1 MEQTSHV
8 ICCLER
14 PHHVIGRSFSLARV
28 RGESCSACRESLIFD
43 TGTIKLAD
51 FGLSKSLPV
60 NKHAGYDLDSKF
72 KLTGETGSY
81 RYMAPEVFRHE
92 PYNYKVRAHLVMPSN
107 LRTSMTLCSLL
118 HSSSSKGV
126 QPLCHAQLERCMLA
140 GVDVLRD

>member
-1 MEQTSHV
+1 M
-8 ICCLER
+8 
-14 PHHVIGRSFSLARV
+14 
-28 RGESCSACRESLIFD
+28 FD

-92 PYNYKVRAHLVMPSN
+92 PYNFKARQTPAVSHDPAPLHACMPVYHPACAAVLS
-107 LRTSMTLCSLL
+107 
-118 HSSSSKGV
+118 HY
-126 QPLCHAQLERCMLA
+126 A
-140 GVDVLRD
+140 GDQA

>member
-1 MEQTSHV
+1 MCTLS
-8 ICCLER
+8 LR
-14 PHHVIGRSFSLARV
+14 PCSLQAPGPFWQRGAHDVFIARQM
-28 RGESCSACRESLIFD
+28 RCCRESLIFD

-92 PYNYKVRAHLVMPSN
+92 PYNFKVSMCFSPFQASPWQHSVALWNAPAHLSQHFQEE
-107 LRTSMTLCSLL
+107 LSR
-118 HSSSSKGV
+118 
-126 QPLCHAQLERCMLA
+126 
-140 GVDVLRD
+140 